1 MRVRGVPGSTVM
13 HRRAWLAWSSVGL
26 ISGCATRPPRT
37 VTESISGRMVV
48 QVAAR
53 GAVEA
58 RQMSTT
64 FELRGHAQ
72 AGELDL
78 LSPLGTMVAQA
89 RWRPEGAEVATTE
102 GVRRFNN
109 LSELA
114 RQVLGEPIPLEALAD
129 WLRARPWGGL
139 PHTDTDEGFE
149 QAGWKIDLQRA
160 GEGFIS
166 AQRLWPEP
174 KVSVRA
180 RLDAPAKPRGAAP

>member
-1 MRVRGVPGSTVM
+1 MRGPGAPGDTLM
-13 HRRAWLAWSSVGL
+13 HRRAWLALSGL
-26 ISGCATRPPRT
+26 GMLGGCATRPPRT
-37 VTESISGRMVV
+37 VTESISGRLVV

-53 GAVEA
+53 GTAEA
-58 RQMSTT
+58 RQMSAT
-64 FELRGHAQ
+64 FELRGQ
-72 AGELDL
+72 SVEGELDL

-89 RWRPEGAEVATTE
+89 RWRPEGAEVATSE

-109 LSELA
+109 LSEVA

-149 QAGWKIDLQRA
+149 QAGWKVDLQRA

-180 RLDAPAKPRGAAP
+180 RLDAPVSPKGSAP